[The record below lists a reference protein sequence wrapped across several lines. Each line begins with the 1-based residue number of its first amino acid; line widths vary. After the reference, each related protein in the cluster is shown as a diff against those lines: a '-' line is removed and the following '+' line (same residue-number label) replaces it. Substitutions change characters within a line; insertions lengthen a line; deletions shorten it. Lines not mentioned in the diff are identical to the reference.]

1 MALIFKRYRLIAAC
15 LHASVEVVV
24 ELSMTVAVTET
35 DGKKEGFAASAK
47 KIGDVVGADA
57 M

>member
-1 MALIFKRYRLIAAC
+1 M
-15 LHASVEVVV
+15 EVVV
-24 ELSMTVAVTET
+24 ELSVTVAVTET